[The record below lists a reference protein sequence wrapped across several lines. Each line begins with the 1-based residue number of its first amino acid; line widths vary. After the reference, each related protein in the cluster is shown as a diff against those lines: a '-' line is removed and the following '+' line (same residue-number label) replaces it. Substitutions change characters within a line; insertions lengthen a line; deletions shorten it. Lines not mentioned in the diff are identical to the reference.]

1 MKTTLL
7 LTLALALAG
16 CDKPTASNEPAPE
29 PAAPAPPAP
38 VPAPAKPAPPIA
50 PVAAA
55 AVALEPVRELAPAG
69 VFFLTQSVS
78 VETDSGIARLLP
90 GQRLALVKPGTYTA
104 DGRQLTLRDDQVTND
119 LALARQFA
127 SLDARAQAAL
137 HGSLKRAADTADA
150 AKAAAQ
156 AVPPS
161 APVPVAAAATPFAP
175 RPNALNSKAY
185 GATKAFVDT
194 DGDGKK
200 FDTQQKSRK

>member
-1 MKTTLL
+1 MKTILL

-16 CDKPTASNEPAPE
+16 CDKPTASNEPAPA
-29 PAAPAPPAP
+29 PAATAP

-55 AVALEPVRELAPAG
+55 AVAPVAPERVRELAPAD

-104 DGRQLTLRDDQVTND
+104 DGRQFTLRDDQVTND
-119 LALARQFA
+119 LALARQYA

-156 AVPPS
+156 AIPPS
-161 APVPVAAAATPFAP
+161 APSASAPTATPFAP